1 MFLNTD
7 KRKLNKRIEKFQNVE
22 DIGEYLK
29 ERKNSYPT
37 KQNIDQN
44 AEDEDIALKS
54 KQVFN
59 Y

>member
-22 DIGEYLK
+22 DIDEYLK

-37 KQNIDQN
+37 KQKVDQN
-44 AEDEDIALKS
+44 TEKQDEDIALKS
-54 KQVFN
+54 K
-59 Y
+59 